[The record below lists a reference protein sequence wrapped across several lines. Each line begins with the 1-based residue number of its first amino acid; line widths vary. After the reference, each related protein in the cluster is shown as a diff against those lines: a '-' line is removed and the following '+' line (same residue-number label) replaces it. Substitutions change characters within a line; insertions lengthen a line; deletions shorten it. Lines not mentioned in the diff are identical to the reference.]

1 MMKIERHIVRL
12 LSAHNR
18 RCKYIYYCTGG
29 DGNDGGGD
37 DDDVSCHYFYYTCY
51 LYCVYSNFCGPC
63 LLRWQR
69 HVAQGKGFMD
79 CRCPAA
85 LAV

>member
-12 LSAHNR
+12 LSAYNR

-29 DGNDGGGD
+29 DGNDGDDDDD

-51 LYCVYSNFCGPC
+51 LYCV
-63 LLRWQR
+63 
-69 HVAQGKGFMD
+69 
-79 CRCPAA
+79 
-85 LAV
+85 